1 MSMKLKKMIRE
12 GATTDTSQST
22 RIKALEDAIGSETKT
37 GTILKRIKDLEDAA
51 ATEETPSGES

>member
-1 MSMKLKKMIRE
+1 MIRE
-12 GATTDTSQST
+12 GAATDTSQST
-22 RIKALEDAIGSETKT
+22 RIKALEDAIGSETKS